1 MLVSGAMLAI
11 LVPQF
16 RTKDFGMMDEGCGLP
31 GLQGLS
37 FGVVPVVKG
46 PRCVDLS
53 GVKL

>member
-37 FGVVPVVKG
+37 FGVVTCERSEV
-46 PRCVDLS
+46 C
-53 GVKL
+53 